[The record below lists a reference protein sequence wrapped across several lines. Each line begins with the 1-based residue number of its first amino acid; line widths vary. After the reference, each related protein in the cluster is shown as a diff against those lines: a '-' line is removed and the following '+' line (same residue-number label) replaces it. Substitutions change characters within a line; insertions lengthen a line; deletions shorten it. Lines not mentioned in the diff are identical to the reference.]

1 MAAPKVPKTP
11 KEKES
16 APRLIVV
23 LSSATVESI
32 KLGKGK
38 DERYALLN
46 CDDHVGYLKKHNRD
60 PAEYRPDIT
69 HQVHNSSSFG
79 LDFERPGDLLCP

>member
-1 MAAPKVPKTP
+1 MSSSGAPKIPKTP
-11 KEKES
+11 REKE
-16 APRLIVV
+16 ATPRLIVV
-23 LSSATVESI
+23 LSAATLESI

-46 CDDHVGYLKKHNRD
+46 CDDHVGYLKKYNKD

-69 HQVHNSSSFG
+69 HQARSSR
-79 LDFERPGDLLCP
+79 LDIQ

>member
-1 MAAPKVPKTP
+1 MASKDAPRIPKTP

-16 APRLIVV
+16 TPRLIVV
-23 LSSATVESI
+23 LSSATLESI

-46 CDDHVGYLKKHNRD
+46 CDDHVGYLKKYNKD
-60 PAEYRPDIT
+60 AAEYRPDIT
-69 HQVHNSSSFG
+69 HQVHFSTTIQWNCG
-79 LDFERPGDLLCP
+79 LS